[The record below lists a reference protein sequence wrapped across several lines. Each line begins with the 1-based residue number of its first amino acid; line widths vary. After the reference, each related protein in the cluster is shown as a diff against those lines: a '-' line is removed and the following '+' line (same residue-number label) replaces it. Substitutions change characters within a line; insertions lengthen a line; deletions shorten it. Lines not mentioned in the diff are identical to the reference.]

1 VKKKEQESRLQGF
14 KQKVAEHVWQPGV
27 FFCGWDSGNWCIME
41 INTEQ
46 TLSHDRADEPGV
58 EPFVRGRVKSMFD
71 LTSEQQMLKQMM
83 REFSDAEVAPGADER
98 DRTKTFPRDV
108 LDKLARLNLMGLPF
122 PEEYGG
128 AGADTISFAIVVE
141 ELSRACGSTG
151 ITYSAHISLG
161 GAPLAMFGTEEQKR
175 KYLTKICSGESLGA
189 FGLTEPNA
197 GSDAGGTRTT
207 AVPDGDDF
215 VLNGSKCFIT
225 NASYA
230 SFVAL
235 TAVTDKE
242 LGARGITAFIVPTD
256 ASGFTVKANYEKL
269 GLHSSNTTEL
279 ILEEVRVPQE
289 NILGKRGEGLKQFL
303 ITLDGGRIGIGA
315 MAVGIAQAAYEKALQ
330 YARQRTAFGNRLSHF
345 QAIQHKL
352 ADMAMKIELARNMV
366 YKAAWLKD
374 QGRRFTKEAAMA
386 KLFASEVAMSV
397 THQAIQIHGG
407 YGYMRE
413 YQVERYFRDARLL
426 EIGEGTSEILRN
438 VIAREIGCNA

>member
-1 VKKKEQESRLQGF
+1 M
-14 KQKVAEHVWQPGV
+14 
-27 FFCGWDSGNWCIME
+27 NY
-41 INTEQ
+41 
-46 TLSHDRADEPGV
+46 
-58 EPFVRGRVKSMFD
+58 D
-71 LTSEQQMLKQMM
+71 LTSEQLMLKKMM
-83 REFSDAEVAPGADER
+83 REFADEVVAPGADER
-98 DRTKTFPRDV
+98 DQTKQFPV
-108 LDKLARLNLMGLPF
+108 EIFKQMAELNLMGLPF
-122 PEEYGG
+122 SEEYGG
-128 AGADTISFAIVVE
+128 GGADSTSFAIVVE

-161 GAPLAMFGTEEQKR
+161 GAPLSLFGTEEQKQ
-175 KYLTKICSGESLGA
+175 KYLSKICSGESFGA

-197 GSDAGGTRTT
+197 GSDAGGTRTN
-207 AVPDGDDF
+207 AVLEDGEW
-215 VLNGSKCFIT
+215 VINGSKCFIT

-230 SFVAL
+230 SFLAL

-242 LGARGITAFIVPTD
+242 KGSRGITAFIVPTD
-256 ASGFTVKANYEKL
+256 APGFSVLANYEKL

-279 ILEEVRVPQE
+279 VIENVRVPEE
-289 NILGKRGEGLKQFL
+289 NMLGKQGEGFKQFL

-330 YARQRTAFGNRLSHF
+330 YAKQRTAFGNSLSHF

-352 ADMAMKIELARNMV
+352 ADMAMQIELARNMV

-374 QGRRFTKEAAMA
+374 NGRKFTKEAAMA
-386 KLFASEVAMSV
+386 KLYASEVAMSA

-413 YQVERYFRDARLL
+413 YQVERFFRDARLL

-438 VIAREIGCNA
+438 VIAREIGC